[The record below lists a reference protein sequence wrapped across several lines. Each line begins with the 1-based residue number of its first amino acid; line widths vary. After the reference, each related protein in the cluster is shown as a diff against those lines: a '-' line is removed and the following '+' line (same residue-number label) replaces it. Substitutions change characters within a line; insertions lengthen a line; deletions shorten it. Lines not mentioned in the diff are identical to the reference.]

1 MGFVKLLVTIVKY
14 SPQAYTNY
22 LRKSTV
28 GWSIYPMLLDMLG
41 GVLSIAQLVMDSS
54 LQKDWS
60 GVTGNPV
67 KLGLGNV
74 SIAFDVLFIVQH
86 YILYRESD
94 NRDKALQEREQQGL
108 LGRNDAGY
116 LSG

>member
-1 MGFVKLLVTIVKY
+1 
-14 SPQAYTNY
+14 
-22 LRKSTV
+22 
-28 GWSIYPMLLDMLG
+28 MLLDMLG

-86 YILYRESD
+86 YGLYRESD
-94 NRDKALQEREQQGL
+94 DRDSASRERERRGL
-108 LGRNDAGY
+108 LGRNHAGH